1 MKLQP
6 LRLIRFV
13 IVLALILPAGG
24 YPSARRTA
32 GVETLPQ
39 PAQGKVSRYHL
50 NNSGEA
56 VGKIGA
62 SQIADLRVNYRRYV

>member
-1 MKLQP
+1 M
-6 LRLIRFV
+6 
-13 IVLALILPAGG
+13 
-24 YPSARRTA
+24 
-32 GVETLPQ
+32 
-39 PAQGKVSRYHL
+39 YHL

>member
-1 MKLQP
+1 MTSAAD
-6 LRLIRFV
+6 V
-13 IVLALILPAGG
+13 GG
-24 YPSARRTA
+24 SC
-32 GVETLPQ
+32 GI
-39 PAQGKVSRYHL
+39 GKYCVGYHL

>member
-1 MKLQP
+1 LTSSQVLERIVKSAKVLIFIY
-6 LRLIRFV
+6 RLIIWLFTV
-13 IVLALILPAGG
+13 IL
-24 YPSARRTA
+24 
-32 GVETLPQ
+32 
-39 PAQGKVSRYHL
+39 YHL

>member
-1 MKLQP
+1 M
-6 LRLIRFV
+6 
-13 IVLALILPAGG
+13 GG
-24 YPSARRTA
+24 FNIFLYCLY
-32 GVETLPQ
+32 VE
-39 PAQGKVSRYHL
+39 RYHL

>member
-1 MKLQP
+1 VFL
-6 LRLIRFV
+6 LDGYL
-13 IVLALILPAGG
+13 G
-24 YPSARRTA
+24 YPPPIAAALVDLT
-32 GVETLPQ
+32 
-39 PAQGKVSRYHL
+39 YHL